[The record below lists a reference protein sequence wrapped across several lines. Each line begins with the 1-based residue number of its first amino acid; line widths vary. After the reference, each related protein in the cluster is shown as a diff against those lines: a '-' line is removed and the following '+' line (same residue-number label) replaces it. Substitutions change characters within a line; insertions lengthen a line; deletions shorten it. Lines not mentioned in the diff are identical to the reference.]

1 MSSRHSAR
9 VSRAMVVVVGGT
21 LGFAALFWAY
31 NLGKGQA
38 AASLQKQSPQPTEVR
53 AAPPIDP
60 GTPKSDTK
68 GDAKLASATT
78 QPASA
83 APAVLET
90 PTTKPSGVILAA
102 AVTNVSTTQ
111 PSSSSSS
118 KVQIASAVTAQ
129 QKPAAIIPEAPA
141 NPAPTSLA
149 DAKAKMDAGQIFQAR
164 QAYNALVVSGTLSP
178 ADLKAAKQQLNG
190 LNATV
195 IFSSK
200 RFPEDPFMQTVKVP
214 LGGALAKIAAANEV
228 PPEVLQKINGIS
240 DPRKLRADQYL
251 KVPKGPFN
259 AVVYKKDFTL
269 ELWLGDPDAKGSL
282 YVTSFPVGLGK
293 DDSTPPGTWAIIN
306 RLKNPAYFSPRG
318 EGVVAADDPKNPLG
332 EYWLGL
338 EGTNGQAVGK
348 TSYGIHGTIDP
359 DSIGKQSSMGCI
371 RLKNEDVAQVYA
383 SLLDGKSIVIVKD

>member
-1 MSSRHSAR
+1 MKSSRHAR

-21 LGFAALFWAY
+21 LGLAALFWAY

-38 AASLQKQSPQPTEVR
+38 ASLQKQSRPAPAGEVR

-60 GTPKSDTK
+60 GTPRAEPKN
-68 GDAKLASATT
+68 DAKLAAATT
-78 QPASA
+78 GP

-90 PTTKPSGVILAA
+90 PTTRPGGVLLA
-102 AVTNVSTTQ
+102 AVTSVSTTR
-111 PSSSSSS
+111 PSSS
-118 KVQIASAVTAQ
+118 KVQLASAVGAQ
-129 QKPAAIIPEAPA
+129 PKPAAIIPDAPT
-141 NPAPTSLA
+141 NPPPTSLA

-164 QAYNALVVSGTLSP
+164 QAYNALVVAGALSP
-178 ADLKAAKQQLNG
+178 SDLKAAKQQLNQ

-195 IFSSK
+195 IFSGK

-214 LGGALAKIAAANEV
+214 LGGALAKIAAASEV
-228 PPEVLQKINGIS
+228 PPEVLQRINGIS

-259 AVVYKKDFTL
+259 AVVYKKDFML

-293 DDSTPPGTWAIIN
+293 DDSTPPGTWAIVN

-318 EGVVAADDPKNPLG
+318 EGVVAAGDPKNPLG

-338 EGTNGQAVGK
+338 EGTDGQAVGK

-359 DSIGKQSSMGCI
+359 DSIGKQASMGCI

-383 SLLDGKSIVIVKD
+383 ALLDGKSIVIVKE